1 MNSELIFSKINTMQS
16 KKNAGK
22 IPKFCGPSEISHVG
36 ILLFD
41 LQYMVIG
48 QEDWKL
54 SNGF

>member
-1 MNSELIFSKINTMQS
+1 MNSELMFSKINTMHS

-22 IPKFCGPSEISHVG
+22 ILKFCGPSEISHVG
-36 ILLFD
+36 ILFD

>member
-1 MNSELIFSKINTMQS
+1 MNSELIFSKINTMHS

-22 IPKFCGPSEISHVG
+22 ILKFCGPSEISHVG

-54 SNGF
+54 RNGF

>member
-1 MNSELIFSKINTMQS
+1 MNSKLIFRKINTMQS

-22 IPKFCGPSEISHVG
+22 ILKVCGPSEISHIG
-36 ILLFD
+36 ILFD

-54 SNGF
+54 RNGF